1 MNQNQILN
9 FIGFWLTASA
19 LIFIGSVVLPAN
31 IVLGNDKVGGLI
43 AVLAAG
49 FILVA
54 INYIVIAL
62 LSNMK
67 VKIKNEYAWPLMFF
81 AVNGVIIWLVKRLAD
96 ITGVGI
102 SSFIYVGILSLLITA
117 AHFGVTKLTG
127 VMEQGSGKKKG

>member
-1 MNQNQILN
+1 LNQNQILN